1 MCTHLSA
8 PHWARS
14 FTQSSPDRLA
24 LWLWRHLAKSSCFRW
39 LKCHLD
45 ILQVFQ
51 IYINIVICRFFQQS
65 ICIWTGPYQGMAGLV
80 EKALHGKTE
89 TAACCKYKHD
99 HIYKDECWNSSSWI
113 YEYIY
118 ITFYLVWCIFH
129 LHIDI
134 STIQF
139 IQCVDSTDPF
149 VRFSYNKEPCTE
161 LIEFA
166 RAACR
171 DDMEDGITAPRCPVI
186 TALNRIKS
194 RNTEAWLDSTCIYIL
209 QNLSALTCMYVSSK
223 VYCFSFER
231 ISFQT

>member
-1 MCTHLSA
+1 M
-8 PHWARS
+8 
-14 FTQSSPDRLA
+14 
-24 LWLWRHLAKSSCFRW
+24 
-39 LKCHLD
+39 
-45 ILQVFQ
+45 I
-51 IYINIVICRFFQQS
+51 IYIKMNV
-65 ICIWTGPYQGMAGLV
+65 
-80 EKALHGKTE
+80 E
-89 TAACCKYKHD
+89 TAAPEYMK
-99 HIYKDECWNSSSWI
+99 I
-113 YEYIY
+113 YIY
-118 ITFYLVWCIFH
+118 IYNFLFSMCIFH

-194 RNTEAWLDSTCIYIL
+194 RNTEAWLDSTCIYMSKFECSYLHVCVLKGLLFFFWANLISNIDSIL
-209 QNLSALTCMYVSSK
+209 SIPSVLL
-223 VYCFSFER
+223 
-231 ISFQT
+231 